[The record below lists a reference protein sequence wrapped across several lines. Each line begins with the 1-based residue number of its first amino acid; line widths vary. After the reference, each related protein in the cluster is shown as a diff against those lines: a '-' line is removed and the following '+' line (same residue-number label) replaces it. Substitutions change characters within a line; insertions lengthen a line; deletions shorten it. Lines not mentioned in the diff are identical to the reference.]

1 MKRKSWFSHKVIWPF
16 IIAGT
21 FMLAACAGNEAED
34 GTAVT
39 INKDGKIRYRI
50 VSSFDKSYYDEDE
63 LQQRI
68 LREVASYNQTGGTDH
83 VTVEKIEVKDNV
95 AIVEMTYVEAADY
108 AAFNGD
114 IFFIG
119 NAFKAQAEGYD
130 LNKVLSG
137 VENSMETVGM
147 SDILAMTDYTLLIT
161 DIKDSVSLSGKA
173 AYISDNVTVS
183 RNLKTVSFDEE
194 SEELAYIL
202 YK

>member
-1 MKRKSWFSHKVIWPF
+1 
-16 IIAGT
+16 
-21 FMLAACAGNEAED
+21 MLAACAGNEAEE

-39 INKDGKIRYRI
+39 INKDGKIGYHI

-83 VTVEKIEVKDNV
+83 VSVEKIEVKDNV
-95 AIVEMTYVEAADY
+95 AIVEMTYAEAADY
-108 AAFNGD
+108 AAFNSG
-114 IFFIG
+114 IFFVG
-119 NAFKAQAEGYD
+119 NAFKAQSEGYD
-130 LNKVLSG
+130 LNKVLSA
-137 VENSMETVGM
+137 VEDSMETVGM

-161 DIKDSVSLSGKA
+161 DMKDPISLSGKA
-173 AYISDNVTVS
+173 AYISDNVAVS